1 MMTVAKQAALKG
13 ASEYLTKLREFG
25 MGTLFFEAKDP
36 SRPASHSVP
45 LASIGTESMSPLG
58 GLVTTKEIYDAIQSI
73 EPTYN
78 AMTQA
83 WMKLVG
89 YVRWGKTVGSV
100 ATQFKNF
107 ESNLGFAVL
116 NGLLLTGNN
125 GEAFRGAAQY
135 VKGQY
140 SKGEIDALTE
150 KLIKLN
156 LVGQSV
162 GARELKEML
171 GGGDLHDIAL
181 DIALSPEG
189 KWGKKVSK
197 RYNVFKEANKL
208 YRLGDDFWKA
218 YAYLNER
225 QVVARGRFEAP
236 YESLTKEQQEQV
248 DLESSERV
256 KNTWPTYDRV
266 VEGAKVIS
274 KSLPI
279 FGNFISFQAES
290 LRVLQNSVKLAMKD
304 IRDPQMKSAGM
315 KRMAGIVSYFMLRS
329 AITIGAAKA
338 AGMAAS
344 GLIGAVMGDDDEE
357 RRKNAIKQAAPI
369 FMRSGDL
376 AVIQGDQP
384 HKFTI
389 VDMSSLDPYG
399 IIPRS
404 LNAFTDGREGIFGAQ
419 MEPGVMAAG
428 TELFSSFLE
437 PEMTFSTMWSTINN
451 TNPKTK
457 QKLVLENDTDIQ
469 AAAKVA
475 GAIWDQL
482 EPSTIALVKRMFTT
496 ERPAAEFLAIA
507 GARPYEIDLHKS
519 FSIILS
525 KAGDDLSAI
534 NTEYNRIKYNEKAT
548 PEEKKSAEKIA
559 EDKKAFAISKLNQIY
574 RDFILT
580 GADPNELN
588 AIINQKSAIKV
599 TGFDATTKKGIK
611 TGNINR
617 EKLFKPK

>member
-1 MMTVAKQAALKG
+1 
-13 ASEYLTKLREFG
+13 

-58 GLVTTKEIYDAIQSI
+58 GLVTTREIYDAIQSI

-78 AMTQA
+78 AMVQA

-100 ATQFKNF
+100 STQAKNF

-116 NGLLLTGNN
+116 NGLLFTGNN

-140 SKGEIDALTE
+140 SKAEIDALTE

-189 KWGKKVSK
+189 KWGKKVAK

-225 QVVARGRFEAP
+225 QVVANGRFEAP

-274 KSLPI
+274 KNIPI

-290 LRVLQNSVKLAMKD
+290 LRVLNNSIKLAKKD
-304 IRDPQMKSAGM
+304 LSDPQMKSAGM
-315 KRMAGIVSYFMLRS
+315 KRMAGIVSYFMLRTG
-329 AITIGAAKA
+329 ITTVAAKLS
-338 AGMAAS
+338 GMAAS

-369 FMRSGDL
+369 FMRAGDL
-376 AVIQGDQP
+376 ATIQGDKP

-428 TELFSSFLE
+428 TELFSAFLE
-437 PEMTFSTMWSTINN
+437 PEMTFSTMWSARNN
-451 TNPKTK
+451 TDPKNK
-457 QKLVLENDTDIQ
+457 QKMVLENDTDIQ
-469 AAAKVA
+469 SVAKVA

-482 EPSTIALVKRMFTT
+482 EPSTIALIQRMFTT
-496 ERPAAEFLAIA
+496 ERPAAEVLALF

-548 PEEKKSAEKIA
+548 PEEKASAEKIA

-588 AIINQKSAIKV
+588 AIINQKSAIKT
-599 TGFDATTKKGIK
+599 TGFDGTTKKGIK